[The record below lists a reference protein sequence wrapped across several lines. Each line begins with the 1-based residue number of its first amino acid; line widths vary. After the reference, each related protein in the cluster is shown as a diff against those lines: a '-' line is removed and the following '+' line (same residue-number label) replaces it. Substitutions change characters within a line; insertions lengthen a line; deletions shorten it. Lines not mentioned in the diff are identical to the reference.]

1 VSSVDALGGAL
12 AGRSLAVVAGSGGV
26 GKTTVAAALGLA
38 AGERLDGGDVLVL
51 TIDPARRLATAL
63 GLPIDGN
70 EVVELPL
77 PEASSNEGRVFAAM
91 LDPGSAW
98 DAMVRSEAGAEQAER
113 ILANPVYR
121 RIADTFVHGN
131 DYAALSWLD
140 GAVASDRYR
149 LIIVDTPPSQNALD
163 FFDAP
168 QRVAEFFGSP
178 LLSWLTGGDG
188 SVVGGAA
195 ARTFSNLAD
204 RLLGAEFF
212 ADVVEF
218 FQLMSEVVPGMVERT
233 GAVAAELAGDDAAF
247 VAVTAPAADVVG
259 RLDHLAAQLAER
271 DLAFDGVV
279 VNGVEPDVFGSEKV
293 LDVARRVAR
302 NESSPLSAKNTSL
315 LRPGA
320 EYVLERAE
328 VARDQRALLE
338 GIPAEVVATLPR
350 MVHAPTSVE
359 ALLDLGRRL
368 WDGADGEGVVFG
380 GHGFTN

>member
-1 VSSVDALGGAL
+1 MSAPALGEVL
-12 AGRSLAVVAGSGGV
+12 SGRSLAVVAGSGGV

-38 AGERLDGGDVLVL
+38 AGAVLDDGDVLVL
-51 TIDPARRLATAL
+51 TIDPARRLANAL

-77 PEASSNEGRVFAAM
+77 GEHGTGKSRVFAAM
-91 LDPGSAW
+91 LDPSSAW
-98 DAMVRSEAGAEQAER
+98 DDLVRTQASDEQATR

-131 DYAALSWLD
+131 DYAALGWLD

-168 QRVAEFFGSP
+168 QRVAEFFGSS

-188 SVVGGAA
+188 TMVGGAA

-218 FQLMSEVVPGMVERT
+218 FQLMNEVVPGMVERT
-233 GAVAAELAGDDAAF
+233 GAVAAQLAGDDAAF
-247 VAVTAPAADVVG
+247 VAVTAPAADVVA
-259 RLDHLAAQLAER
+259 RLERLASQLAER
-271 DLAFDGVV
+271 DLGFDGVV
-279 VNGVEPDVFGSEKV
+279 VNGVEPDVFALKKV
-293 LDVARRVAR
+293 SDLAERVVNDER
-302 NESSPLSAKNTSL
+302 SPFSRTNTSL
-315 LRPGA
+315 LQPGA
-320 EYVLERAE
+320 EYVIERAH
-328 VARDQRALLE
+328 VARAQRELLE
-338 GIPAEVVATLPR
+338 SIPAEVVTSLPR
-350 MVHAPTSVE
+350 LVNAPTSIGS
-359 ALLDLGRRL
+359 LLELGERL
-368 WDGADGEGVVFG
+368 WG
-380 GHGFTN
+380 

>member
-1 VSSVDALGGAL
+1 MTAATTLGEVL
-12 AGRSLAVVAGSGGV
+12 TGRSLAIVAGSGGV
-26 GKTTVAAALGLA
+26 GKTTVAAALELA
-38 AGERLDGGDVLVL
+38 AGEALDDGDVLVL

-70 EVVELPL
+70 EVIELPI
-77 PEASSNEGRVFAAM
+77 PEGSKRRSGVYAAM
-91 LDPGSAW
+91 LDPSSAW
-98 DAMVRSEAGAEQAER
+98 DEMVRSEASGDQAER
-113 ILANPVYR
+113 VLANPVYR

-131 DYAALSWLD
+131 DYAALGWLD
-140 GAVASDRYR
+140 GAVAADRYR

-188 SVVGGAA
+188 TMVGGAA

-247 VAVTAPAADVVG
+247 VAVASPAADVVG
-259 RLDHLAAQLAER
+259 RLERLASQLAER
-271 DLAFDGVV
+271 DLGVDGVV
-279 VNGVEPDVFGSEKV
+279 VNGVEPDLFALAKV
-293 LDVARRVAR
+293 LDVAQRVIDDDR
-302 NESSPLSAKNTSL
+302 SPFSATNTTL
-315 LRPGA
+315 FAPGA
-320 EYVLERAE
+320 EYVRERAE
-328 VARDQRALLE
+328 VAKAQRALLDR
-338 GIPAEVVATLPR
+338 IPSDVVATLPR
-350 MVHAPTSVE
+350 LVHAPTSVE
-359 ALLDLGRRL
+359 SLLELGQRL
-368 WDGADGEGVVFG
+368 WGSEPGA
-380 GHGFTN
+380 